1 MTILLVMG
9 VSGCGK
15 TTIARGLADRLGWD
29 LIEGDA
35 FHPPANIAKM
45 HASIPLD
52 DADRAPWLAA
62 IAAEIDRARA
72 AGRSAVLAC
81 SALKRAYRAV
91 LIGAHA
97 EMALIYLQ
105 GTQALIAARL
115 AARTGHFMPPGLLAS
130 QFAALE
136 EPGADENPI
145 VLSIAKPPEAIIDAA
160 AAALRDRNIVPR
172 ETAP

>member
-52 DADRAPWLAA
+52 DADRAPWLAN

-91 LIGAHA
+91 LIGARA

-145 VLSIAKPPEAIIDAA
+145 VLSIAPPPRAIIDAA

>member
-52 DADRAPWLAA
+52 DADRAPWLAN

-91 LIGAHA
+91 LIGARA
-97 EMALIYLQ
+97 EMVLIYLQ

-145 VLSIAKPPEAIIDAA
+145 VLSIAPPPRAIIDAA
-160 AAALRDRNIVPR
+160 AAALQDRNIVPR

>member
-52 DADRAPWLAA
+52 DADRAPWLAN

-91 LIGAHA
+91 LIGARA
-97 EMALIYLQ
+97 EMVLIYLQ